1 MYDSIVEL
9 ATQTDAA
16 KITGSISEWGH
27 KDIVFKYVPRASTEL
42 LEFRDT

>member
-1 MYDSIVEL
+1 MYENIVEL

-27 KDIVFKYVPRASTEL
+27 KEIFFKYVLRACTEL